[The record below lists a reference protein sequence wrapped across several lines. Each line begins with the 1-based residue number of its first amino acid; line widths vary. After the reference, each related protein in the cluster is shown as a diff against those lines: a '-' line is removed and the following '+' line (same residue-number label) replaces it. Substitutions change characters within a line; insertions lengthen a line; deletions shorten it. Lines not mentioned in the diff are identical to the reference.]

1 MQGGW
6 YLILMIWGEQYTD
19 EHCNKLI
26 RQAMHFSENC
36 QGAIVFSDRLD
47 RTIDPRGR
55 LVAIPDDFSDSEMKV
70 GGLPVK
76 LSMFEVEGVPDEA
89 VCVYVDLDS
98 VVVGSLDRVAALSD
112 RAKLWTIPTFPRPFS
127 PWSRFLWRVT
137 KREKYRF
144 GNSSAFVY
152 RNKYRNNPTE
162 QFRQLRRQNALPKK
176 LRHDDRFI
184 GWSSQ
189 DVVRGLPTSLVVN
202 FRYEFLWPYVSIG
215 WMVSLFRRRSR
226 AGLALVTFA
235 GPMTKPE
242 MLCMSEHGSLVKD
255 HHGRIGVWSDRYTSG
270 VRDRILHSINL

>member
-26 RQAMHFSENC
+26 RQAMHFSKKC

-47 RTIDPRGR
+47 RSIDPRGR
-55 LVAIPDDFSDSEMKV
+55 LVAIPDDFSDPEMKV

-76 LSMFEVEGVPDEA
+76 LSIFEVEGVPDEA

-98 VVVGSLDRVAALSD
+98 VVVGNLDRIAALSD

-127 PWSRFLWRVT
+127 SSSRFFWRVT
-137 KREKYRF
+137 KRKRYRF

-152 RNKYRNNPTE
+152 RNKYRNNPTA
-162 QFRQLRRQNALPKK
+162 QFRQLRQQKALPKK
-176 LRHDDRFI
+176 LMHDDRFI

-189 DVVRGLPTSLVVN
+189 DVVRGLPTNLVVN
-202 FRYEFLWPYVSIG
+202 FRYEFLWPNVFIG
-215 WMVSLFRRRSR
+215 RIVTLFRRRSR
-226 AGLALVTFA
+226 KSLVLITFA

-242 MLCMSEHGSLVKD
+242 TLCKLEDGSRVKD
-255 HHGRIGVWSDRYTSG
+255 HHGRVGVWNDRYTSG
-270 VRDRILHSINL
+270 VRDRLLVSLDL